1 MLHFGMIRLLFFL
14 ACLVLAAPS
23 ATLAQRATSPAP
35 TLKPSFFTTYTYL
48 TYDILDKSS
57 GPTPIA
63 AKGVGGTLTLNPN
76 GTYQKHLQLAN
87 AGSTMSFD
95 QTGRFTFS
103 GDQISFSYT
112 DKKGQPRTDQGAFRL
127 RNNLLTLTIQ
137 GFPAGNSSTY
147 TLRAQ

>member
-1 MLHFGMIRLLFFL
+1 LFL
-14 ACLVLAAPS
+14 AVLLLTAPV
-23 ATLAQRATSPAP
+23 ALAQRKPVP
-35 TLKPSFFTTYTYL
+35 TLKLPPSFFTTYTYL
-48 TYDILDKSS
+48 TYTILDKSS

-63 AKGVGGTLTLNPN
+63 ARGVGGTLTLNPD
-76 GTYQKHLQLAN
+76 GTYQKHLQLTN

-112 DKKGQPRTDQGAFRL
+112 DKKGEPRTDQGSFRM

-137 GFPAGNSSTY
+137 GFPAGNFSTY